1 MRSPRFLINPN
12 LYLPCSQTPAG
23 LFLQNVQRFNTAPAT
38 ATAKA
43 PALDIFEAQ
52 SHSFYSRCLRFT
64 LRSPSTCKTRFRL
77 VVSLYR
83 VRFTTHR
90 VEKRISNVSK
100 NIIPT
105 RQA

>member
-1 MRSPRFLINPN
+1 
-12 LYLPCSQTPAG
+12 
-23 LFLQNVQRFNTAPAT
+23 
-38 ATAKA
+38 
-43 PALDIFEAQ
+43 
-52 SHSFYSRCLRFT
+52 
-64 LRSPSTCKTRFRL
+64 

-105 RQA
+105 RQALPGATKSTPKGMLYSLMQYNHITQAMSILFLE